1 MIPKAEWLDI
11 ILYSKEQ
18 VDLENEAMN
27 ESFELNAPWGIVSI
41 KVCEIYFFFFS
52 FSLPISTPLQPLPLK
67 STSLYFTSLH
77 HTFIIS
83 I

>member
-41 KVCEIYFFFFS
+41 KVCEINFFFFS
-52 FSLPISTPLQPLPLK
+52 FRYQSQPHFNLFHSNPLP
-67 STSLYFTSLH
+67 SISLH
-77 HTFIIS
+77 FTTLS
-83 I
+83 